1 MKLLSM
7 AMATVA
13 LTFSASTMAGGTT
26 EIAQGHDMDSIVK
39 KLTMSC
45 YRNREGDRL
54 FVGVAET
61 VRFCQSAAK
70 QAVAAAYEQ
79 KSLELAGAQQQQL
92 SERIN

>member
-7 AMATVA
+7 AMAIVA

-26 EIAQGHDMDSIVK
+26 EVAQEHDMDSIVK

-61 VRFCQSAAK
+61 VRFCQNAAK
-70 QAVAAAYEQ
+70 QVVSAAYAQ
-79 KSLELAGAQQQQL
+79 KGLELASAKQQQL
-92 SERIN
+92 SESIN

>member
-26 EIAQGHDMDSIVK
+26 EVAQGHDMDSIVK

-61 VRFCQSAAK
+61 VRFCQNAAK
-70 QAVAAAYEQ
+70 QVV
-79 KSLELAGAQQQQL
+79 
-92 SERIN
+92 

>member
-1 MKLLSM
+1 MKLLST

-26 EIAQGHDMDSIVK
+26 EVAQGHDMDSIVK

-61 VRFCQSAAK
+61 VRFCQNAAKKAVSAAS
-70 QAVAAAYEQ
+70 AQ
-79 KSLELAGAQQQQL
+79 KGLELASTLQQQQ
-92 SERIN
+92 SERLN

>member
-1 MKLLSM
+1 MKFLST

-13 LTFSASTMAGGTT
+13 LTFSASAMAGGTT
-26 EIAQGHDMDSIVK
+26 QAAQEQVMDSMVK

-54 FVGVAET
+54 LVGAAET

-70 QAVAAAYEQ
+70 QAVSAAYEQ
-79 KSLELAGAQQQQL
+79 KGLELASAQQRQL
-92 SERIN
+92 SEGIN

>member
-1 MKLLSM
+1 MKLLST

-13 LTFSASTMAGGTT
+13 LTFSASTMAGGTA
-26 EIAQGHDMDSIVK
+26 EVAQGHDMDSIVK

-61 VRFCQSAAK
+61 VRFCQNAAK
-70 QAVAAAYEQ
+70 QVVSAAYAQ
-79 KSLELAGAQQQQL
+79 KGLELASAQQQQL

>member
-1 MKLLSM
+1 MKLLST

-13 LTFSASTMAGGTT
+13 LTFSAFTMADGATQV
-26 EIAQGHDMDSIVK
+26 AQEQTMDSVVK
-39 KLTMSC
+39 KLTMAC
-45 YRNREGDRL
+45 YSNRAGDRL
-54 FVGVAET
+54 FVGVTET

-79 KSLELAGAQQQQL
+79 KSLELAGAQQRQL

>member
-1 MKLLSM
+1 MKLLST
-7 AMATVA
+7 ALATVA
-13 LTFSASTMAGGTT
+13 LTFSASTLAGGATQV
-26 EIAQGHDMDSIVK
+26 AQAQTMDSMVK
-39 KLTMSC
+39 KLTMTC